1 MGQEINTATFVDSDF
16 VRFSELMQ
24 QEMKVLEQWFR
35 EEKFTAGVRMCGL
48 ELEGWLVDE
57 RFSPAPKNAEFLEQ
71 LKHPLVGAEL
81 AKFNFELNTAPR
93 KLGGESNALSRLH
106 KEISDIW
113 DACRKQA
120 NVQGMHALTIGVMPT
135 LEEGMLN
142 VENMTV
148 SKRYEALN
156 QQLFN
161 SRAHVPLSFRIDEGE
176 GIHIEQPDMMLE
188 AASTSLQVHL
198 KVGQEEAVRCY
209 NASILASAPLV
220 AASANSPYLY
230 GRALWDESRI
240 AIFERSVPSGNLRDA
255 DGRVIRRA
263 GFGTGYAKE
272 SLFEPFAENLALYP
286 PILPEVQ
293 WDATEPLPHVR
304 LHNGTVWRWNRPILG
319 FDGGDPQKPHL
330 RIEHRTMA
338 AGPSLP
344 DVVAN
349 AAYYLGLTFEL
360 MSQPTPPEQYLPFE
374 VAREN
379 FYNAAKYGLDANI
392 RTSDGS
398 LNNMRQFS
406 VDVLLPLARKGLE
419 RLGIQCSDIEAYI
432 DGVMEPRLRSGQNG
446 ANWQKSFVTKYG
458 SDMRVMLRE
467 YILRQESGEPVHLWE
482 V

>member
-1 MGQEINTATFVDSDF
+1 MGQEINTTVFVESDF
-16 VRFSELMQ
+16 DRFAELMR
-24 QEMKVLEQWFR
+24 QETKVLEQWFR
-35 EEKFTAGVRMCGL
+35 EERFSAGVRMCGL
-48 ELEGWLVDE
+48 ELEAWLADE
-57 RFSPAPKNAEFLEQ
+57 RFSPAPKNAEFLEK
-71 LKHPLVGAEL
+71 LNHPLVGAEL
-81 AKFNFELNTAPR
+81 AKFNFELNTSPR
-93 KLGGESNALSRLH
+93 KLGEDSNALSRLH
-106 KEISDIW
+106 TEVSDIW
-113 DACRKQA
+113 EACFKQA
-120 NVQGMHALTIGVMPT
+120 KAQGLHALTIGVMPT

-161 SRAHVPLSFRIDEGE
+161 SRAHVPLSFHIDEGE

-209 NASILASAPLV
+209 NASIIASAPLV

-240 AIFERSVPSGNLRDA
+240 AIFERSVPSGHLRDEN
-255 DGRVIRRA
+255 GRELRRA

-272 SLFEPFAENLALYP
+272 SLFEPFAENIALYP
-286 PILPEVQ
+286 PILPEIQ

-319 FDGGDPQKPHL
+319 FDGGDPEKPHL
-330 RIEHRTMA
+330 RIEHRTMS
-338 AGPSLP
+338 AGPSLM

-360 MSQPTPPEQYLPFE
+360 MNQPTPPEQYLPFE

-379 FYNAAKYGLDANI
+379 FYNAAKFGLDANI
-392 RTSDGS
+392 RASDGS

-406 VDVLLPLARKGLE
+406 LDVLLPLARKGLV
-419 RLGIQCSDIEAYI
+419 RLGIKESEIEIYL
-432 DGVMEPRLRSGQNG
+432 DGVIEPRLRSGQNG
-446 ANWQKSFVTKYG
+446 ANWQKSFVARYG
-458 SDMRVMLRE
+458 SDMRVMVRE
-467 YILRQESGEPVHLWE
+467 YTAMQESNLPVHSWE
-482 V
+482 L